1 MYVKNIIGQKAMMKC
16 GMEAE
21 VIEDNGFE
29 NITVRFSDGC
39 VVPRKTRHNFYH
51 RTINNPN
58 FNRHSF
64 VGLKAIMNCGLEAEV
79 IEDYGYKD
87 ITVRFSNGIIKK
99 HCPRQSFRNKKL
111 TPFTK

>member
-1 MYVKNIIGQKAMMKC
+1 MMNC

-21 VIEDNGFE
+21 VIEDFGHD
-29 NITVRFSDGC
+29 NITVEFSDGTVINKKSRYSFLC
-39 VVPRKTRHNFYH
+39 K
-51 RTINNPN
+51 TINNPN